1 MSPLQQE
8 LIQTI
13 AIAPEDAIAQTLQYL
28 QTLLQHPIANQEN
41 PVIPSKK
48 RRIAG
53 LHRNSIVIQ
62 EGFDDPLPDS
72 FWLGEME

>member
-13 AIAPEDAIAQTLQYL
+13 AIAPEDAIVQTLQYL
-28 QTLLQHPIANQEN
+28 QTLLQSPIVSQET
-41 PVIPSKK
+41 PTTASKK
-48 RRIAG
+48 RRVAG
-53 LHRNSIVIQ
+53 LNRNTIVIQ

>member
-28 QTLLQHPIANQEN
+28 QTLLQIPIDNQE
-41 PVIPSKK
+41 PPISPTKK
-48 RRIAG
+48 HRISG
-53 LHRNSIVIQ
+53 LHRNSIVIH

>member
-13 AIAPEDAIAQTLQYL
+13 AVAPEDAIAQTLHYL
-28 QTLLQHPIANQEN
+28 QTLLQAPIVSQQT
-41 PVIPSKK
+41 PTTPLRK

>member
-13 AIAPEDAIAQTLQYL
+13 ATAPEDAIAQTLQYL
-28 QTLLQHPIANQEN
+28 QTLLQKPIDHQE
-41 PVIPSKK
+41 PTISPTKK

-53 LHRNSIVIQ
+53 LHRNSIVMQ
-62 EGFDDPLPDS
+62 EGFDNPLPDS

>member
-1 MSPLQQE
+1 MSPLQKE
-8 LIQTI
+8 LIKTF
-13 AIAPEDAIAQTLQYL
+13 AIAPEDAIVQTLQYL
-28 QTLLQHPIANQEN
+28 QTLLQSPIVSHET
-41 PVIPSKK
+41 PITPSKK